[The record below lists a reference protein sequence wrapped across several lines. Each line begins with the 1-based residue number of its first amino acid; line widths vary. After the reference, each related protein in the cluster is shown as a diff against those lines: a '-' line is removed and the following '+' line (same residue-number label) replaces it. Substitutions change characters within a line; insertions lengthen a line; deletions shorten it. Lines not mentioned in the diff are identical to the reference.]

1 MNKDIVCQVPALVGP
16 GKMPMQG
23 SAGAW
28 LPWALPAA
36 SAAVELSRQLGA
48 PPPGGG
54 VLGQLGPTAAGSGGG
69 GGARTD
75 VPGALR
81 LWLPS
86 PQAPAMCSFQ
96 PRAGLWKTVP
106 FISSWVYLLSRP
118 RRSSE
123 GLWSAVRIGTAPRG
137 TAPMLMQ
144 QGWA

>member
-54 VLGQLGPTAAGSGGG
+54 LGSVGAHSSRVWRWGRGPDRRARGLAPLASLPTSPCHVLLPATC
-69 GGARTD
+69 R
-75 VPGALR
+75 ALEN
-81 LWLPS
+81 S
-86 PQAPAMCSFQ
+86 PLHQFM
-96 PRAGLWKTVP
+96 GLLT
-106 FISSWVYLLSRP
+106 
-118 RRSSE
+118 
-123 GLWSAVRIGTAPRG
+123 
-137 TAPMLMQ
+137 Q
-144 QGWA
+144 QTSPKL